1 MNICENCIV
10 YSFETF
16 PVENQNETD
25 RGGPRIL
32 EKRGHNFPLA
42 QTLFSI
48 CPKLAKKLM
57 GGGGGDSN
65 TFNNY

>member
-48 CPKLAKKLM
+48 CPKLPEKLM
-57 GGGGGDSN
+57 IGGGDSN